1 MSIGICTIA
10 GNGVAWAIAASQ
22 SGKNA
27 IGITNPEN
35 RLERIIAST
44 AMPRKSSSQNAGML

>member
-44 AMPRKSSSQNAGML
+44 AMPRKSSS